1 MKRTHRIAI
10 LAASALGLSLPG
22 AALAKP
28 AEDAVAA
35 RCAALSKVRLANT
48 TIESAMLVP
57 AKADETT
64 LAGDVPGYPAFCRVV
79 ARVRSEPGSDIGV
92 ELWLPAQGW
101 AGVFHGN
108 GSGGFDDDYV
118 VTTAGCFGEGKAG
131 GRMCISRS
139 LDSIKPF
146 EPLPAALRLFRLLP
160 RYIPADEVFGPGNHR
175 RLPFVLP

>member
-108 GSGGFDDDYV
+108 GSGGF
-118 VTTAGCFGEGKAG
+118 AGNFRTPLEPTSPPPTFGSGPPTQVARAVEG
-131 GRMCISRS
+131 
-139 LDSIKPF
+139 
-146 EPLPAALRLFRLLP
+146 
-160 RYIPADEVFGPGNHR
+160 R
-175 RLPFVLP
+175 REGAR